1 MGGAKRFLWLVCL
14 LVAFAAAAGEA
25 QDLPR
30 GQVRLSADT
39 LTYDPESRLVRAEG
53 SVHLEREGLDLKAGF
68 AEGDPAGERFR
79 AWGPVKVRWP
89 VQKMELSA
97 QEASLVERGSRKVVA
112 SGQVVLTRPQERLA
126 ASELEWVFGPV
137 PEYVARGAV
146 VAEMPGR
153 RLEAREAG
161 RKGDLF
167 WAAGVSRF
175 EERTEGIS
183 LKAGRIEARS
193 EGQEMRE
200 LTATGE
206 VSAIVERAGEPT
218 VTLKG
223 DKLLYSKAKG
233 TVALVGNAQAL
244 QEGRS
249 VKSETLLYDVTSR
262 RIEAQGR
269 PQLVFTPNK
278 ENKAP

>member
-1 MGGAKRFLWLVCL
+1 M
-14 LVAFAAAAGEA
+14 
-25 QDLPR
+25 
-30 GQVRLSADT
+30 
-39 LTYDPESRLVRAEG
+39 
-53 SVHLEREGLDLKAGF
+53 
-68 AEGDPAGERFR
+68 
-79 AWGPVKVRWP
+79 
-89 VQKMELSA
+89 
-97 QEASLVERGSRKVVA
+97 
-112 SGQVVLTRPQERLA
+112 
-126 ASELEWVFGPV
+126 
-137 PEYVARGAV
+137 
-146 VAEMPGR
+146 AEMPGR

-269 PQLVFTPNK
+269 PQLVFTPSK